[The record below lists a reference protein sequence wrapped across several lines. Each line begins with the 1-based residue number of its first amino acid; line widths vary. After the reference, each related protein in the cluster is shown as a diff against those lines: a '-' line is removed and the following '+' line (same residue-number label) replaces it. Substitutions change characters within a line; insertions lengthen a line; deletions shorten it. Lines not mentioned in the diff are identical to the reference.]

1 MSRVL
6 IIFAHPSHKS
16 YNFSILQ
23 KVVEG
28 LGEKGHAIQVSDLHA
43 LKFDPAMTED
53 ELYRKHAPAVI
64 LGEQSKIIWAD
75 IIILIFPVWWW
86 GPPAILKGW
95 LERVLCLDF
104 AFRYDVKHSG
114 FVGMLQDRKSVIIST
129 GSSDPNT
136 YPVNWQAASHTDYVG
151 ALLVFSGLEIIKQ
164 MHFYNI
170 HQYRPPGELKA
181 YLSDV
186 YSFAKSL

>member
-6 IIFAHPSHKS
+6 IIFAHPSHNS
-16 YNFSILQ
+16 YNFGILQ

-28 LGEKGHAIQVSDLHA
+28 LGEKGHEIQVNDLHA
-43 LKFDPAMTED
+43 LAFDPAMTEE
-53 ELYRKHAPAVI
+53 ELYRKHTPAII
-64 LGEQSKIIWAD
+64 LHEQSKVVWAD
-75 IIILIFPVWWW
+75 ILIFIFPVWWW
-86 GPPAILKGW
+86 GPPAVLKGW

-104 AFRYDVKHSG
+104 AFKYDIKHNG
-114 FVGMLQDRKSVIIST
+114 FVGMLQDRKAFIIST

-151 ALLVFSGLEIIKQ
+151 SLLVVSGLTIIKQ
-164 MHFYNI
+164 MHFYSV
-170 HQYRPPGELKA
+170 HQYRLQSELSA
-181 YLSDV
+181 YLSEV